1 MIASTPASPDELQ
14 RLQED
19 TEKIL
24 EQFFSGIPYA
34 LKRHREFSL
43 PTPKTTLGEVHKHD
57 DESLSCIARIR
68 SAIEEYRDELMQQAS
83 ADIYSYLTRLK
94 VRSKSGDPFK
104 LTYWFGQA
112 LASKVGEQ
120 HDLDRKVVLTLT
132 VLFLDMMCD
141 WHCETKLPD
150 EMLSKLILSISQ
162 GKHQEDFGQFG
173 IYFSFKA
180 ISKLG
185 CNVVAS

>member
-1 MIASTPASPDELQ
+1 MIATTPATSDELK

-19 TEKIL
+19 AEKIV
-24 EQFFSGIPYA
+24 EQFFVGVPYA
-34 LKRHREFSL
+34 LQRHREVSPPPPHL
-43 PTPKTTLGEVHKHD
+43 QLNDTIRYRE
-57 DESLSCIARIR
+57 ESLSCIVRIQ
-68 SAIEEYRDELMQQAS
+68 STIEKYRDELMQQAS

-94 VRSKSGDPFK
+94 VRSKSCDPLK
-104 LTYWFGQA
+104 LAYWFGQA

-120 HDLDRKVVLTLT
+120 NELDRKVVLTLM
-132 VLFLDMMCD
+132 VLFLDMLCD
-141 WHCETKLPD
+141 WHGETQLPD
-150 EMLSKLILSISQ
+150 EMLKKLIMSISQ

-185 CNVVAS
+185 AA